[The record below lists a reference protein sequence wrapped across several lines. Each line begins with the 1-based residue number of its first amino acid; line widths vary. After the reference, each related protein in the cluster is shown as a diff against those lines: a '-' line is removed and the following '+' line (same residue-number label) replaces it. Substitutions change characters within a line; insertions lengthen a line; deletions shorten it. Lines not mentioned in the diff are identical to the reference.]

1 MPTPNSH
8 HQSSPARHRL
18 CLLVAALA
26 GLGTALSTAAPR
38 EVNSRSAPE
47 REFRL
52 FVGVDLKIMQDGEMC
67 QISDFEN
74 RRALLEGP
82 ERVQIAERDLGSIQ
96 FVHTTKLSRNAI
108 TIADLD
114 VRKGISVTT
123 DERMERM
130 VGQNN
135 LQTYDQDR
143 LQQLELSVISAAAFG
158 SGAPL
163 NMGGSPNQGGGQT
176 IEDPGLRNAVNALQD
191 YQQSNTLA
199 RDSEFF
205 SKEESETD
213 PDKFNTIMLS
223 AKVSSPVPV
232 TDTYVV
238 GIARIRTNET
248 RSRDIIIFHEIGVLS
263 PEPRVVNIE
272 KPGLPPGFEVLDV
285 DLHIYREGQELV
297 SDQSDK
303 QFALTREEAIEY
315 MALERISSNRGK
327 TLPAEPAWA
336 LAPSALLG
344 SNRPED
350 FDYPLT
356 VHVDAQGRVTK
367 IDDST
372 IAPPPIPDIVSDL
385 LFLPAIQEGATV
397 PTITK
402 VNLRDFFR

>member
-1 MPTPNSH
+1 M
-8 HQSSPARHRL
+8 
-18 CLLVAALA
+18 AALA
-26 GLGTALSTAAPR
+26 GLGTTDTTAAPR
-38 EVNSRSAPE
+38 EVSSRSAPV

-52 FVGVDLKIMQDGEMC
+52 FVGVDLKVMQDGEMC
-67 QISDFEN
+67 QINDFEN

-82 ERVQIAERDLGSIQ
+82 ERVQIADRDLGSIQ
-96 FVHTTKLSRNAI
+96 FVHTTKLSRNSL

-114 VRKGISVTT
+114 VRKGISTTT
-123 DERMERM
+123 DERMEKM

-158 SGAPL
+158 PSGPIDV
-163 NMGGSPNQGGGQT
+163 GGGQ
-176 IEDPGLRNAVNALQD
+176 IIDVPDVREALDNFQS
-191 YQQSNTLA
+191 YEQSNAITT
-199 RDSEFF
+199 DDEFF
-205 SKEESETD
+205 SQQQSETD
-213 PDKFNTIMLS
+213 PEKFNTIMLS

-238 GIARIRTNET
+238 GIARIRTNES
-248 RSRDIIIFHEIGVLS
+248 RARDIIIFHEIGDLT
-263 PEPRVVNIE
+263 PEPRVINIQ
-272 KPGLPPGFEVLDV
+272 KPGLPPGFEVLDI
-285 DLHIYREGQELV
+285 DLHIFREGQELV
-297 SDQSDK
+297 SDQSEK
-303 QFALTREEAIEY
+303 QFALTRDEAIEY
-315 MALERISSNRGK
+315 MALERISSNRGQ

-336 LAPSALLG
+336 LAPSALLA
-344 SNRPED
+344 SNRPDD

-367 IDDST
+367 IDEST